1 MNNLGARKGIILA
14 GGSGSRLS
22 PLTNAISK
30 QLMPVY
36 DKPMIY
42 YPLSTLL
49 LAGINEILIICS
61 PCFLDLFRNLLGD
74 GSQWG
79 IKIQYKCQ
87 NQPDGIAQAL
97 ILGEKFLKS
106 DPSCL
111 ILGDN
116 LFHGKD
122 LLLSLKKADQDIKNA
137 SVVTYPVKNPQ
148 RFGVLEKRNNKP
160 YKIIENPKK
169 PKSKRAITG
178 SYFYPENVSKQAKKL
193 IPSKRGELEIS
204 DLNQFF
210 LKINQLSVTEL
221 GKNSTWLDCG
231 TFDSLLKASNFVAK
245 TQLKQQNKI
254 ACLEEIAFKNKW
266 ISKKQVLEIIEISSS
281 SYGKYL
287 KQVIS

>member
-1 MNNLGARKGIILA
+1 MTNRKGIILA
-14 GGSGSRLS
+14 GGSGSRLHPITDVS
-22 PLTNAISK
+22 SK
-30 QLMPVY
+30 QLLPVY

-42 YPLSTLL
+42 YPLSILM
-49 LAGINEILIICS
+49 AIGIKDILIISS
-61 PCFLDLFRNLLGD
+61 PMDMPRYKSLLGN
-74 GSQWG
+74 GKKWG
-79 IKIQYKCQ
+79 INFSFKIQKKP
-87 NQPDGIAQAL
+87 NGIAQAL

-160 YKIIENPKK
+160 YKIIEKPKK

-178 SYFYPENVSKQAKKL
+178 IYFYPENVSKEAKKL

-231 TFDSLLKASNFVAK
+231 TFDAK

-254 ACLEEIAFKNKW
+254 ACLEEIAYKNKW
-266 ISKKQVLEIIEISSS
+266 ISKKKVLEIIEISSS

>member
-1 MNNLGARKGIILA
+1 MTNRKGIILA
-14 GGSGSRLS
+14 GGSGSRLHPITDVS
-22 PLTNAISK
+22 SK
-30 QLMPVY
+30 QLLPVY

-42 YPLSTLL
+42 YPLSILM
-49 LAGINEILIICS
+49 AIGIKDILIISS
-61 PCFLDLFRNLLGD
+61 PMDMPRYKSLLGN
-74 GSQWG
+74 GKKWG
-79 IKIQYKCQ
+79 INFSFKIQKKP
-87 NQPDGIAQAL
+87 NGIAQAL

-160 YKIIENPKK
+160 YKIIEKPKK

-178 SYFYPENVSKQAKKL
+178 IYFYPENVSKEAKKL
-193 IPSKRGELEIS
+193 TPSKRGELEIS

-231 TFDSLLKASNFVAK
+231 TFDSLLNASNFVAK

-266 ISKKQVLEIIEISSS
+266 ISKKKVLEIIEISSS

>member
-1 MNNLGARKGIILA
+1 MTNRKGIILA
-14 GGSGSRLS
+14 GGSGSRLHPITDVS
-22 PLTNAISK
+22 SK
-30 QLMPVY
+30 QLLPVY

-42 YPLSTLL
+42 YPLSILMTI
-49 LAGINEILIICS
+49 GIKDILIISS
-61 PCFLDLFRNLLGD
+61 PMDMPRYKSLLGN
-74 GSQWG
+74 GKKWG
-79 IKIQYKCQ
+79 INFSFKIQKKP
-87 NQPDGIAQAL
+87 NGIAQAL

-160 YKIIENPKK
+160 YKIIEKPKK

-178 SYFYPENVSKQAKKL
+178 IYFYPENVSKEAKKL

-266 ISKKQVLEIIEISSS
+266 ITKKKVLEIIEISSS

>member
-1 MNNLGARKGIILA
+1 MTNRKGIILA
-14 GGSGSRLS
+14 GGSGSRLHPITDVS
-22 PLTNAISK
+22 SK
-30 QLMPVY
+30 QLLPVY

-42 YPLSTLL
+42 YPLSILM
-49 LAGINEILIICS
+49 AIGIKDILIISS
-61 PCFLDLFRNLLGD
+61 PMDMPRYKSLLGN
-74 GSQWG
+74 GKKWG
-79 IKIQYKCQ
+79 INFSFKIQKKP
-87 NQPDGIAQAL
+87 NGIAQAL

-160 YKIIENPKK
+160 YKIIEKPKK

-178 SYFYPENVSKQAKKL
+178 IYFYPENVSKEAKKL

-266 ISKKQVLEIIEISSS
+266 ISKKKVLEIIEISSS

>member
-1 MNNLGARKGIILA
+1 MTNRKGIILA
-14 GGSGSRLS
+14 GGSGSRLHPITDVS
-22 PLTNAISK
+22 SK
-30 QLMPVY
+30 QLLPVY

-42 YPLSTLL
+42 YPLSILMTI
-49 LAGINEILIICS
+49 GIKDILIISS
-61 PCFLDLFRNLLGD
+61 PMDMPRYKSLLGN
-74 GSQWG
+74 GKKWG
-79 IKIQYKCQ
+79 INFSFKIQKKP
-87 NQPDGIAQAL
+87 NGIAQAL
-97 ILGEKFLKS
+97 ILGEKVLKS

-160 YKIIENPKK
+160 YKIIEKPKK

-178 SYFYPENVSKQAKKL
+178 IYFYPENVSKQAKKL

-254 ACLEEIAFKNKW
+254 ACLEEIAYKNKW
-266 ISKKQVLEIIEISSS
+266 ISKKKVLEIIEISSS

>member
-1 MNNLGARKGIILA
+1 MTNRKGIILA
-14 GGSGSRLS
+14 GGSGSRLHPITDVS
-22 PLTNAISK
+22 SK
-30 QLMPVY
+30 QLLPVY

-42 YPLSTLL
+42 YPLSILM
-49 LAGINEILIICS
+49 AIGIKDILIISS
-61 PCFLDLFRNLLGD
+61 PMDMPRYKSLLGN
-74 GSQWG
+74 GKKWG
-79 IKIQYKCQ
+79 INFSFKIQKKP
-87 NQPDGIAQAL
+87 NGIAQAL

-160 YKIIENPKK
+160 YEIIEKPKK

-178 SYFYPENVSKQAKKL
+178 IYFYPENVSKEAKKL

-254 ACLEEIAFKNKW
+254 ACLEEIAYKNKW
-266 ISKKQVLEIIEISSS
+266 ISKKKVLEIIEISSS

>member
-1 MNNLGARKGIILA
+1 MTNRKGIILA
-14 GGSGSRLS
+14 GGSGSRLHPITDVS
-22 PLTNAISK
+22 SK
-30 QLMPVY
+30 QLLPVY

-42 YPLSTLL
+42 YPLSILM
-49 LAGINEILIICS
+49 AIGIKDILIISS
-61 PCFLDLFRNLLGD
+61 PMDMPRYKSLLGN
-74 GSQWG
+74 GKKWG
-79 IKIQYKCQ
+79 INFSFKIQKKP
-87 NQPDGIAQAL
+87 NGIAQAL

-160 YKIIENPKK
+160 YEIIEKPKK

-178 SYFYPENVSKQAKKL
+178 IYFYPENVSKEAKKL

-254 ACLEEIAFKNKW
+254 ACLEEIAYKNKW
-266 ISKKQVLEIIEISSS
+266 ISKKKVLEIIEISSS

-287 KQVIS
+287 NQVIS

>member
-1 MNNLGARKGIILA
+1 MTNRKGIILA
-14 GGSGSRLS
+14 GGSGSRLHPITDVS
-22 PLTNAISK
+22 SK
-30 QLMPVY
+30 QLLPVY

-42 YPLSTLL
+42 YPLSILM
-49 LAGINEILIICS
+49 AIGIKDILIISS
-61 PCFLDLFRNLLGD
+61 PMDMPRYKSLLGN
-74 GSQWG
+74 GKKWG
-79 IKIQYKCQ
+79 INFSFKIQKKP
-87 NQPDGIAQAL
+87 NGIAQAL

-160 YKIIENPKK
+160 YEIIEKPKK

-178 SYFYPENVSKQAKKL
+178 IYFYPENVSKQAKKL

-254 ACLEEIAFKNKW
+254 ACLEEIAYKNKW
-266 ISKKQVLEIIEISSS
+266 ISKKKVLEIIEISSS

>member
-1 MNNLGARKGIILA
+1 MTNRKGIILA
-14 GGSGSRLS
+14 GGSGSRLHPITDVS
-22 PLTNAISK
+22 SK
-30 QLMPVY
+30 QLLPVY

-42 YPLSTLL
+42 YPLSILM
-49 LAGINEILIICS
+49 AIGIKDILIISS
-61 PCFLDLFRNLLGD
+61 PMDMPRYKSLLGN
-74 GSQWG
+74 GKKWG
-79 IKIQYKCQ
+79 INFSFKIQKKP
-87 NQPDGIAQAL
+87 NGISQAL

-160 YKIIENPKK
+160 YKIIEKPKK

-178 SYFYPENVSKQAKKL
+178 IYFYPENVSKEAKKL

-254 ACLEEIAFKNKW
+254 ACLEEIAYKNKW
-266 ISKKQVLEIIEISSS
+266 ISKKKVLEIIEISSS

-287 KQVIS
+287 NQVIS

>member
-1 MNNLGARKGIILA
+1 MTNRKGIILA
-14 GGSGSRLS
+14 GGSGSRLHPITDVS
-22 PLTNAISK
+22 SK
-30 QLMPVY
+30 QLLPVY

-42 YPLSTLL
+42 YPLSILM
-49 LAGINEILIICS
+49 AIGIKNILIISS
-61 PCFLDLFRNLLGD
+61 PMDMPRYKSLLGN
-74 GSQWG
+74 GKKWG
-79 IKIQYKCQ
+79 INFSFKIQKKP
-87 NQPDGIAQAL
+87 NGIAQAL

-160 YKIIENPKK
+160 YKIIEKPKK

-178 SYFYPENVSKQAKKL
+178 IYFYPENVSKQAKKL

-254 ACLEEIAFKNKW
+254 ACLEEIAYKNKW
-266 ISKKQVLEIIEISSS
+266 ISKKKVLEIIEISSS

>member
-1 MNNLGARKGIILA
+1 MTNRKGIILA
-14 GGSGSRLS
+14 GGSGSRLPPITDVS
-22 PLTNAISK
+22 SK
-30 QLMPVY
+30 QLLPVY

-42 YPLSTLL
+42 YPLSILM
-49 LAGINEILIICS
+49 AIGIKDILIISS
-61 PCFLDLFRNLLGD
+61 PMDMPRYKSLLGN
-74 GSQWG
+74 GKKWG
-79 IKIQYKCQ
+79 INFSFKIQKKP
-87 NQPDGIAQAL
+87 NGIAQAL

-160 YKIIENPKK
+160 YKIIEKPKK

-178 SYFYPENVSKQAKKL
+178 IYFYPENVSKEAKKL

-254 ACLEEIAFKNKW
+254 ACLEEIAYKNKW
-266 ISKKQVLEIIEISSS
+266 ISKKKVLEIIEISSS

>member
-1 MNNLGARKGIILA
+1 MTNRKGIILA
-14 GGSGSRLS
+14 GGSGSRLHPITDVS
-22 PLTNAISK
+22 SK
-30 QLMPVY
+30 QLLPVY

-42 YPLSTLL
+42 YPLSILMTI
-49 LAGINEILIICS
+49 GIKDILIISS
-61 PCFLDLFRNLLGD
+61 PMDMPRYKSLLGN
-74 GSQWG
+74 GKKWG
-79 IKIQYKCQ
+79 INFSFKIQKKP
-87 NQPDGIAQAL
+87 NGIAQAL

-137 SVVTYPVKNPQ
+137 SVITYPVKNPQ

-160 YKIIENPKK
+160 YKIIEKPKK

-178 SYFYPENVSKQAKKL
+178 IYFYPENVSKEAKKL

-245 TQLKQQNKI
+245 TQLKPQNKI
-254 ACLEEIAFKNKW
+254 ACLEEIAYKNKW
-266 ISKKQVLEIIEISSS
+266 ISKKKVLEIIEISSS
-281 SYGKYL
+281 SYGKYH

>member
-1 MNNLGARKGIILA
+1 MTNRKGIILA
-14 GGSGSRLS
+14 GGSGSRLHPITDVS
-22 PLTNAISK
+22 SK
-30 QLMPVY
+30 QLLPVY

-42 YPLSTLL
+42 YPLSILM
-49 LAGINEILIICS
+49 AIGIKDILIISS
-61 PCFLDLFRNLLGD
+61 PMDMPRYKSLLGN
-74 GSQWG
+74 GKKWG
-79 IKIQYKCQ
+79 INFSFKIQKKP
-87 NQPDGIAQAL
+87 NGIAQAL

-122 LLLSLKKADQDIKNA
+122 LLLSLKKAYQDIKNA

-160 YKIIENPKK
+160 YKIIEKPKK

-178 SYFYPENVSKQAKKL
+178 IYFYPENVSKEAKKL

-245 TQLKQQNKI
+245 TQLKQKNKI
-254 ACLEEIAFKNKW
+254 ACLEEIAYKNKW
-266 ISKKQVLEIIEISSS
+266 ISKKKVLEIIEISSS

>member
-1 MNNLGARKGIILA
+1 MTNRKGIILA
-14 GGSGSRLS
+14 GGSGSRLHPITDVS
-22 PLTNAISK
+22 SK
-30 QLMPVY
+30 QLLPVY

-42 YPLSTLL
+42 YPLSILM
-49 LAGINEILIICS
+49 AIGIKDILIISS
-61 PCFLDLFRNLLGD
+61 PMDMPRYKSLLGN
-74 GSQWG
+74 GKKWG
-79 IKIQYKCQ
+79 INFSFKIQKKP
-87 NQPDGIAQAL
+87 NGIAQAL

-137 SVVTYPVKNPQ
+137 SVITYPVKNPQ

-160 YKIIENPKK
+160 YKIIEKPKK

-178 SYFYPENVSKQAKKL
+178 IYFYPENVSKEAKKL

-254 ACLEEIAFKNKW
+254 ACLEEIAYKNKW
-266 ISKKQVLEIIEISSS
+266 ISKKKVLEIVEISSS

>member
-1 MNNLGARKGIILA
+1 MTNRKGIILA
-14 GGSGSRLS
+14 GGSGSRLHPITDVS
-22 PLTNAISK
+22 SK
-30 QLMPVY
+30 QLLPVY

-42 YPLSTLL
+42 YPLSILMTI
-49 LAGINEILIICS
+49 GIKDILIISS
-61 PCFLDLFRNLLGD
+61 PMDMPRYKSLLGN
-74 GSQWG
+74 GKKWG
-79 IKIQYKCQ
+79 INFSFKIQKKP
-87 NQPDGIAQAL
+87 NGIAQAL

-160 YKIIENPKK
+160 YKIIEKPKK

-178 SYFYPENVSKQAKKL
+178 IYFYPENVSKEAKKL

-254 ACLEEIAFKNKW
+254 ACLEEIAYKNKW
-266 ISKKQVLEIIEISSS
+266 ISKKKVLEIIEISSS

-287 KQVIS
+287 NQVIS

>member
-1 MNNLGARKGIILA
+1 MTNRKGIILA
-14 GGSGSRLS
+14 GGSGSRLHPITDVS
-22 PLTNAISK
+22 SK
-30 QLMPVY
+30 QLLPVY

-42 YPLSTLL
+42 YPLSILM
-49 LAGINEILIICS
+49 AIGIKDILIISS
-61 PCFLDLFRNLLGD
+61 PMDMPRYKSLLGN
-74 GSQWG
+74 GKKWG
-79 IKIQYKCQ
+79 INFSFKIQKKP
-87 NQPDGIAQAL
+87 NGIAQAL

-137 SVVTYPVKNPQ
+137 SIVTYPVKNPQ

-160 YKIIENPKK
+160 YKIIEKPKK

-178 SYFYPENVSKQAKKL
+178 IYFYPENVSKEAKKL

-254 ACLEEIAFKNKW
+254 ACLEEIAYKNKW
-266 ISKKQVLEIIEISSS
+266 ISKKKVLEIIEISSS

>member
-1 MNNLGARKGIILA
+1 MTNRKGIILA
-14 GGSGSRLS
+14 GGSGSRLHPITDVS
-22 PLTNAISK
+22 SK
-30 QLMPVY
+30 QLLPVY

-42 YPLSTLL
+42 YPLSILM
-49 LAGINEILIICS
+49 AIGIKDILIISS
-61 PCFLDLFRNLLGD
+61 PMDMPRYKSLLGNVKK
-74 GSQWG
+74 WG
-79 IKIQYKCQ
+79 INFSFKIQKKP
-87 NQPDGIAQAL
+87 NGIAQAL

-160 YKIIENPKK
+160 YKIIEKPKK

-178 SYFYPENVSKQAKKL
+178 IYFYPENVSKEAKKL

-254 ACLEEIAFKNKW
+254 ACLEEISFIKKW
-266 ISKKQVLEIIEISSS
+266 ITKKQIIESIKFYVKFEYST
-281 SYGKYL
+281 YL
-287 KQVIS
+287 KKLIH

>member
-1 MNNLGARKGIILA
+1 MTNRKGIILA
-14 GGSGSRLS
+14 GGSGSRLHPITDVS
-22 PLTNAISK
+22 SK
-30 QLMPVY
+30 QLLPVF

-42 YPLSTLL
+42 YPLSILM
-49 LAGINEILIICS
+49 AIGIKNILIISS
-61 PCFLDLFRNLLGD
+61 PMDMPRYKSLLGN
-74 GSQWG
+74 GKKWG
-79 IKIQYKCQ
+79 INFSFKIQKKP
-87 NQPDGIAQAL
+87 NGIAQAL

-160 YKIIENPKK
+160 YKIIEKPKK

-178 SYFYPENVSKQAKKL
+178 IYFYPENVSKEAKKL
-193 IPSKRGELEIS
+193 TPSKRGELEIS

-254 ACLEEIAFKNKW
+254 ACLEEIAYKNKW
-266 ISKKQVLEIIEISSS
+266 ISKKKVLEIIEISSS

>member
-1 MNNLGARKGIILA
+1 MTNRKGIILA
-14 GGSGSRLS
+14 GGSGSRLHPITDVS
-22 PLTNAISK
+22 SK
-30 QLMPVY
+30 QLLPVY

-42 YPLSTLL
+42 YPLSILM
-49 LAGINEILIICS
+49 AIGIKDILIISS
-61 PCFLDLFRNLLGD
+61 PMDMPRYESLLGN
-74 GSQWG
+74 GKKWG
-79 IKIQYKCQ
+79 INFSFKIQKKP
-87 NQPDGIAQAL
+87 NGIAQAL

-160 YKIIENPKK
+160 YKIIEKPKK

-178 SYFYPENVSKQAKKL
+178 IYFYPENVSKEAKKL

-266 ISKKQVLEIIEISSS
+266 ISKKKVLEIIEISSS

>member
-1 MNNLGARKGIILA
+1 MTNRKGIILA
-14 GGSGSRLS
+14 GGSGSRLHPITDVS
-22 PLTNAISK
+22 SK
-30 QLMPVY
+30 QLLPVF

-42 YPLSTLL
+42 YPLSILM
-49 LAGINEILIICS
+49 AIGIKDILIISS
-61 PCFLDLFRNLLGD
+61 PMDMPRYKSLLGN
-74 GSQWG
+74 GKKWG
-79 IKIQYKCQ
+79 INFSFKIQKKP
-87 NQPDGIAQAL
+87 NGIAQAL

-137 SVVTYPVKNPQ
+137 SVITYPVKNPQ

-160 YKIIENPKK
+160 YKIIEKPKK

-178 SYFYPENVSKQAKKL
+178 IYFYPENVSKEAKKL
-193 IPSKRGELEIS
+193 TPSKRGELEIS

-254 ACLEEIAFKNKW
+254 ACLEEIAYKNKW
-266 ISKKQVLEIIEISSS
+266 ISKKKVLEIIEISSS

>member
-1 MNNLGARKGIILA
+1 MTNRKGIILA
-14 GGSGSRLS
+14 GGSGSRLHPITDVS
-22 PLTNAISK
+22 SK
-30 QLMPVY
+30 QLLPVY

-42 YPLSTLL
+42 YPLSILMAIGIKDMLIISSPMDMPRYKSLL
-49 LAGINEILIICS
+49 GNGKKWGINFS
-61 PCFLDLFRNLLGD
+61 F
-74 GSQWG
+74 
-79 IKIQYKCQ
+79 KIQKKP
-87 NQPDGIAQAL
+87 NGIAQAL

-122 LLLSLKKADQDIKNA
+122 LLLSLKKADQDIKKA

-160 YKIIENPKK
+160 YKIIEKPKK

-178 SYFYPENVSKQAKKL
+178 IYFYPENVSKEAKKL

-254 ACLEEIAFKNKW
+254 ACLEEIAYKNKW
-266 ISKKQVLEIIEISSS
+266 ISKKKVLEIVEISSS

>member
-1 MNNLGARKGIILA
+1 MTNRKGIILA
-14 GGSGSRLS
+14 GGSGSRLHPITDVS
-22 PLTNAISK
+22 SK
-30 QLMPVY
+30 QLLPVY

-42 YPLSTLL
+42 YPLSILM
-49 LAGINEILIICS
+49 AIGIKDILIISS
-61 PCFLDLFRNLLGD
+61 PMDMPRYKSLLGN
-74 GSQWG
+74 GKKWG
-79 IKIQYKCQ
+79 INFSFKIQKKP
-87 NQPDGIAQAL
+87 NGIAQAL

-137 SVVTYPVKNPQ
+137 SIVTYPVKNPQ

-160 YKIIENPKK
+160 YKIIEKPKK
-169 PKSKRAITG
+169 LKSKRAITG
-178 SYFYPENVSKQAKKL
+178 IYFYPENVSKEAKKL

-254 ACLEEIAFKNKW
+254 ACLEEIAYKNKW
-266 ISKKQVLEIIEISSS
+266 ISKKKVLEIIEISSS

-287 KQVIS
+287 NQVIS

>member
-1 MNNLGARKGIILA
+1 MTNRKGIILA
-14 GGSGSRLS
+14 GGSGSRLHPITDVS
-22 PLTNAISK
+22 SK
-30 QLMPVY
+30 QLLPVF

-42 YPLSTLL
+42 YPLSILM
-49 LAGINEILIICS
+49 AIGIKDILIISS
-61 PCFLDLFRNLLGD
+61 PMDMPRYKSLLGN
-74 GSQWG
+74 GKKWG
-79 IKIQYKCQ
+79 INFSFKIQKKP
-87 NQPDGIAQAL
+87 NGIAQAL

-106 DPSCL
+106 NPSCL

-160 YKIIENPKK
+160 YKIIEKPKK

-178 SYFYPENVSKQAKKL
+178 IYFYPENVSKEAKKL

-254 ACLEEIAFKNKW
+254 ACLEEIAYKNKW
-266 ISKKQVLEIIEISSS
+266 ISKKKVLEIIEISSS

>member
-1 MNNLGARKGIILA
+1 MTNRKGIILA
-14 GGSGSRLS
+14 GGSGSRLHPITDVS
-22 PLTNAISK
+22 SK
-30 QLMPVY
+30 QLLPVY

-42 YPLSTLL
+42 YPLSILM
-49 LAGINEILIICS
+49 AIGIKDILIISS
-61 PCFLDLFRNLLGD
+61 PMDMPRYKSLLGN
-74 GSQWG
+74 GKKWG
-79 IKIQYKCQ
+79 INFSFKIQKKP
-87 NQPDGIAQAL
+87 NGIAQAL

-116 LFHGKD
+116 LFHWKD

-160 YKIIENPKK
+160 YKIIEKPKK

-178 SYFYPENVSKQAKKL
+178 IYFYPENVSKEAKKL

-254 ACLEEIAFKNKW
+254 ACLEEIAYKNKW
-266 ISKKQVLEIIEISSS
+266 ISKKKVLEIIEISSS

>member
-1 MNNLGARKGIILA
+1 MTNRKGIILA
-14 GGSGSRLS
+14 GGSGSRLHPITDVS
-22 PLTNAISK
+22 SK
-30 QLMPVY
+30 QLLPVY

-42 YPLSTLL
+42 YPLSILM
-49 LAGINEILIICS
+49 AIGIKDILIISS
-61 PCFLDLFRNLLGD
+61 PMDMPRYKSLLGN
-74 GSQWG
+74 GKKWG
-79 IKIQYKCQ
+79 INFSFKIQKKP
-87 NQPDGIAQAL
+87 NGIAQAL

-137 SVVTYPVKNPQ
+137 SIVTYPVKNPQ

-160 YKIIENPKK
+160 YKIIEKPKK

-178 SYFYPENVSKQAKKL
+178 IYFYPENVSKEAKKL

-254 ACLEEIAFKNKW
+254 ACLEEIAYKNKW
-266 ISKKQVLEIIEISSS
+266 ISKKKVLEIIEISSS

-287 KQVIS
+287 NQVIS

>member
-1 MNNLGARKGIILA
+1 MTNRKGIILA
-14 GGSGSRLS
+14 GGSGSRLHPITDVS
-22 PLTNAISK
+22 SK
-30 QLMPVY
+30 QLLPVY

-42 YPLSTLL
+42 YPLSILMTI
-49 LAGINEILIICS
+49 GIKDILIISS
-61 PCFLDLFRNLLGD
+61 PMDMPRYKSLLGN
-74 GSQWG
+74 GKKWG
-79 IKIQYKCQ
+79 INFSFKIQKKP
-87 NQPDGIAQAL
+87 NGIAQAL

-160 YKIIENPKK
+160 YKIIEKPKK

-178 SYFYPENVSKQAKKL
+178 IYFYPENVSKEAKKL

-210 LKINQLSVTEL
+210 LKINQLSVSEL

-254 ACLEEIAFKNKW
+254 ACLEEIAYKNKW
-266 ISKKQVLEIIEISSS
+266 ISKKKVLEIIEISSS

-287 KQVIS
+287 NQVIS

>member
-1 MNNLGARKGIILA
+1 MTNRKGIILA
-14 GGSGSRLS
+14 GGSGSRLHPITDVS
-22 PLTNAISK
+22 SK
-30 QLMPVY
+30 QLLPVY

-42 YPLSTLL
+42 YPLSILM
-49 LAGINEILIICS
+49 AIGIKDILIISS
-61 PCFLDLFRNLLGD
+61 PMDMHRYKSLLGN
-74 GSQWG
+74 GKKWG
-79 IKIQYKCQ
+79 INFSFKIQKKP
-87 NQPDGIAQAL
+87 NGIAQAL

-160 YKIIENPKK
+160 YKIIEKPKK

-178 SYFYPENVSKQAKKL
+178 IYFYPENVSKEAKKL

-254 ACLEEIAFKNKW
+254 ACLEEIAYKNKW
-266 ISKKQVLEIIEISSS
+266 ISKKKVLEIIEISSS

>member
-1 MNNLGARKGIILA
+1 MTNRKGIILA
-14 GGSGSRLS
+14 GGSGSRLHPITDVS
-22 PLTNAISK
+22 SK
-30 QLMPVY
+30 QLLPVY

-42 YPLSTLL
+42 YPLSILMTI
-49 LAGINEILIICS
+49 GIKDILIISS
-61 PCFLDLFRNLLGD
+61 PMDMPRYKSLLGN
-74 GSQWG
+74 GKKWG
-79 IKIQYKCQ
+79 INFSFKIQKKP
-87 NQPDGIAQAL
+87 NGIAQAL

-148 RFGVLEKRNNKP
+148 RLGVLEKRKNKP
-160 YKIIENPKK
+160 YKIIEKPKK

-178 SYFYPENVSKQAKKL
+178 IYFYPENVSKQAKKL

-254 ACLEEIAFKNKW
+254 ACLEEIAYKNKW
-266 ISKKQVLEIIEISSS
+266 ISKKKVLEIIEISSS

>member
-1 MNNLGARKGIILA
+1 MTNRKGIILA
-14 GGSGSRLS
+14 GGSGSRLHPITDVS
-22 PLTNAISK
+22 SK
-30 QLMPVY
+30 QLLPVY

-42 YPLSTLL
+42 YPLSILM
-49 LAGINEILIICS
+49 AIGIKDILIISS
-61 PCFLDLFRNLLGD
+61 PMDMPRYKSLLGN
-74 GSQWG
+74 GKKWG
-79 IKIQYKCQ
+79 INFSFKIQKKP
-87 NQPDGIAQAL
+87 NGIAQAL

-160 YKIIENPKK
+160 YKIIEKPKK

-178 SYFYPENVSKQAKKL
+178 IYFYPENVSKEAKKL

-254 ACLEEIAFKNKW
+254 ACLEEIAYKNKW
-266 ISKKQVLEIIEISSS
+266 ISKKKVFEIIEISSS

>member
-1 MNNLGARKGIILA
+1 MTNRKGIILA
-14 GGSGSRLS
+14 GGSGSRLHPITDVS
-22 PLTNAISK
+22 SK
-30 QLMPVY
+30 QLLPVY

-42 YPLSTLL
+42 YPLSILM
-49 LAGINEILIICS
+49 AIGIKDILIISS
-61 PCFLDLFRNLLGD
+61 PMDMPRYKSLLGN
-74 GSQWG
+74 GKKWG
-79 IKIQYKCQ
+79 INFSFKIQKKP
-87 NQPDGIAQAL
+87 NGIAQAL

-106 DPSCL
+106 NPSCL

-160 YKIIENPKK
+160 YKIIEKPKK

-178 SYFYPENVSKQAKKL
+178 IYFYPENVSKEAKKL

-254 ACLEEIAFKNKW
+254 ACLEEIAYKNKW
-266 ISKKQVLEIIEISSS
+266 ISKKKVLEIIEISSS

>member
-1 MNNLGARKGIILA
+1 MTNRKGIILA
-14 GGSGSRLS
+14 GGSGSRLHPITDVS
-22 PLTNAISK
+22 SK
-30 QLMPVY
+30 QLLPVF

-42 YPLSTLL
+42 YPLSILM
-49 LAGINEILIICS
+49 AIGIKDILIISS
-61 PCFLDLFRNLLGD
+61 PMDMPRYKSLLGN
-74 GSQWG
+74 GKKWG
-79 IKIQYKCQ
+79 INFSFKIQKKP
-87 NQPDGIAQAL
+87 NGIAQAL

-137 SVVTYPVKNPQ
+137 SVITYPVKNPQ

-160 YKIIENPKK
+160 YKIIEKPKK

-178 SYFYPENVSKQAKKL
+178 IYFYPENVSKEAKKL

-266 ISKKQVLEIIEISSS
+266 ISKKKVLEIIEISSS

>member
-1 MNNLGARKGIILA
+1 MTNRKGIILA
-14 GGSGSRLS
+14 GGSGSRLHPITDVS
-22 PLTNAISK
+22 SK
-30 QLMPVY
+30 QLLPVY

-42 YPLSTLL
+42 YPLSILMTI
-49 LAGINEILIICS
+49 GIKDILIISS
-61 PCFLDLFRNLLGD
+61 PMDMPRYKSLLGN
-74 GSQWG
+74 GKKWG
-79 IKIQYKCQ
+79 INFSFKIQKKP
-87 NQPDGIAQAL
+87 NGIAQAL

-137 SVVTYPVKNPQ
+137 SVITYPVKNPQ

-160 YKIIENPKK
+160 YKIIEKPKK

-178 SYFYPENVSKQAKKL
+178 IYFYPENVSKQAKKL

-254 ACLEEIAFKNKW
+254 ACLEEIAYKNKW
-266 ISKKQVLEIIEISSS
+266 ISKKKVLEIIEISSS

>member
-1 MNNLGARKGIILA
+1 MTNRKGIILA
-14 GGSGSRLS
+14 GGSGSRLHPITDVS
-22 PLTNAISK
+22 SK
-30 QLMPVY
+30 QLLPVY

-42 YPLSTLL
+42 YPLSILM
-49 LAGINEILIICS
+49 AIGIKDILIISS
-61 PCFLDLFRNLLGD
+61 PMDMPRYKSLLGN
-74 GSQWG
+74 GKKWG
-79 IKIQYKCQ
+79 INFSFKIQKKP
-87 NQPDGIAQAL
+87 NGIAQAL

-116 LFHGKD
+116 LFHGRD

-148 RFGVLEKRNNKP
+148 RFGVLEKRKNKP
-160 YKIIENPKK
+160 YKIIEKPKK

-178 SYFYPENVSKQAKKL
+178 IYFYPENVSKEAKKL
-193 IPSKRGELEIS
+193 TPSKRGELEIS
-204 DLNQFF
+204 ELNQFF

-231 TFDSLLKASNFVAK
+231 TFESLLKASNFVAK

>member
-1 MNNLGARKGIILA
+1 MTNRKGIILA
-14 GGSGSRLS
+14 GGSGSRLHPITDVS
-22 PLTNAISK
+22 SK
-30 QLMPVY
+30 QLLPVY

-42 YPLSTLL
+42 YPLSILMTI
-49 LAGINEILIICS
+49 GIKDILIISS
-61 PCFLDLFRNLLGD
+61 PMDMPRYKSLLGN
-74 GSQWG
+74 GKKWG
-79 IKIQYKCQ
+79 INFSFKIQKKP
-87 NQPDGIAQAL
+87 NGIAQAL

-137 SVVTYPVKNPQ
+137 SVITYPVKNPQ

-160 YKIIENPKK
+160 YKIIEKPKK

-178 SYFYPENVSKQAKKL
+178 IYFYPENVSKEAKKL

-266 ISKKQVLEIIEISSS
+266 ISKKKVLEIIEISSS

>member
-1 MNNLGARKGIILA
+1 MTNRKGIILA
-14 GGSGSRLS
+14 GGSGSRLHPITDVS
-22 PLTNAISK
+22 SK
-30 QLMPVY
+30 QLLPVY

-42 YPLSTLL
+42 YPLSILM
-49 LAGINEILIICS
+49 AIGIKDILIISS
-61 PCFLDLFRNLLGD
+61 PIDMPRYKSLLGN
-74 GSQWG
+74 GKKWG
-79 IKIQYKCQ
+79 INFSFKIQKKP
-87 NQPDGIAQAL
+87 NGIAQAL

-137 SVVTYPVKNPQ
+137 SVITYPVKNPQ

-160 YKIIENPKK
+160 YKIIEKPKK

-178 SYFYPENVSKQAKKL
+178 IYFYPKNVSKEAKKL
-193 IPSKRGELEIS
+193 TPSKRGELEIS

-210 LKINQLSVTEL
+210 LKINQLAVTEL

-266 ISKKQVLEIIEISSS
+266 ITKKKVLEIIEISSS

>member
-1 MNNLGARKGIILA
+1 MTNRKGIILA
-14 GGSGSRLS
+14 GGSGSRLHPITDVS
-22 PLTNAISK
+22 SK
-30 QLMPVY
+30 QLLPVY

-42 YPLSTLL
+42 YPLSILM
-49 LAGINEILIICS
+49 AIGIKDILIISS
-61 PCFLDLFRNLLGD
+61 PMDMPRYKSLLGN
-74 GSQWG
+74 GKKWG
-79 IKIQYKCQ
+79 INFSFNIQKKP
-87 NQPDGIAQAL
+87 NGIAQAL

-160 YKIIENPKK
+160 YKIIEKPKK

-178 SYFYPENVSKQAKKL
+178 IYFYPENVSKEAKKL

-254 ACLEEIAFKNKW
+254 ACLEEIAYKNKW
-266 ISKKQVLEIIEISSS
+266 ISKKKVFEIIEISSS

>member
-1 MNNLGARKGIILA
+1 MTNRKGIILA
-14 GGSGSRLS
+14 GGSGSRLHPITDVS
-22 PLTNAISK
+22 SK
-30 QLMPVY
+30 QLLPVY

-42 YPLSTLL
+42 YPLSILM
-49 LAGINEILIICS
+49 AIGIKDILIISS
-61 PCFLDLFRNLLGD
+61 PMDMPRYKSLLGN
-74 GSQWG
+74 GKKWG
-79 IKIQYKCQ
+79 INFSFKIQKKP
-87 NQPDGIAQAL
+87 NGIAQAL

-106 DPSCL
+106 YPSCL

-160 YKIIENPKK
+160 YKIIEKPKK

-178 SYFYPENVSKQAKKL
+178 IYFYPENVSKEAKKL

-254 ACLEEIAFKNKW
+254 ACLEEIAYKNKW
-266 ISKKQVLEIIEISSS
+266 ISKKKVLEIIEISSS

>member
-1 MNNLGARKGIILA
+1 MTNRKGIILA
-14 GGSGSRLS
+14 GGSGSRLHPITDVS
-22 PLTNAISK
+22 SK
-30 QLMPVY
+30 QLLPVF

-42 YPLSTLL
+42 YPLSILM
-49 LAGINEILIICS
+49 AIGIKNILIISS
-61 PCFLDLFRNLLGD
+61 PMDMPRYKSLLGN
-74 GSQWG
+74 GKKWG
-79 IKIQYKCQ
+79 INFSFKIQKKP
-87 NQPDGIAQAL
+87 NGIAQAL

-160 YKIIENPKK
+160 YKIIEKPKK

-178 SYFYPENVSKQAKKL
+178 IYFYPENISKESKKL
-193 IPSKRGELEIS
+193 TPSKRGELEIS

-266 ISKKQVLEIIEISSS
+266 ISKKKVLEIIEISSS

>member
-1 MNNLGARKGIILA
+1 MTNRKGIILA
-14 GGSGSRLS
+14 GGSGSRLHPITDVS
-22 PLTNAISK
+22 SK
-30 QLMPVY
+30 QLLPVY

-42 YPLSTLL
+42 YPLSILMTI
-49 LAGINEILIICS
+49 GIKDILIISS
-61 PCFLDLFRNLLGD
+61 PMDMPRYKSLLGN
-74 GSQWG
+74 GKKWG
-79 IKIQYKCQ
+79 INFSFKIQKKP
-87 NQPDGIAQAL
+87 NGIAQAL

-160 YKIIENPKK
+160 YEIIEKPKK

-178 SYFYPENVSKQAKKL
+178 IYFYPENVSKEAKKL

-254 ACLEEIAFKNKW
+254 ACLEEIAYKNKW
-266 ISKKQVLEIIEISSS
+266 ISKKKVLEIIEISSS